1 MQTFQCSLF
10 RFANDQSGQDLI
22 EYALIVGV
30 IALIAASA
38 MKGCGSAVGNVVLG
52 IIGKM
57 ASQF

>member
-22 EYALIVGV
+22 
-30 IALIAASA
+30 
-38 MKGCGSAVGNVVLG
+38 VLG